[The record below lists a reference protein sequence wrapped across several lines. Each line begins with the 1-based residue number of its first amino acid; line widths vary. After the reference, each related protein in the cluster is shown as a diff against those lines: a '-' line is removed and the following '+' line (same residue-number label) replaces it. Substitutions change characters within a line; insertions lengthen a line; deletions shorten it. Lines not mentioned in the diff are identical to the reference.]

1 MGGTVALV
9 AHATMVTGDGLI
21 SIYHFTLPFAAIF
34 ESSIT
39 QQSSIQ
45 RYANMSVEPITNT
58 SAEAADQKSAPEI
71 DDKFGRKVRLDR
83 DIS

>member
-1 MGGTVALV
+1 MGDCRAGGSFCDGNRRW
-9 AHATMVTGDGLI
+9 AHLDLTLHSHI
-21 SIYHFTLPFAAIF
+21 SSNIRAR
-34 ESSIT
+34 SIHK
-39 QQSSIQ
+39 QLSIQ

-58 SAEAADQKSAPEI
+58 AAEAADQKSAPEI